1 MSVTHSLMAAFAEAR
16 TQYPQIEKVWIGASY
31 SWGCRM
37 PNSLLMMSVNDAGR
51 LDVVIR
57 SMEDE
62 FDVDDPN
69 QHEALRLLTV
79 LSSQW
84 ISTGYEVLRVLR
96 ERNLFPSAE
105 LPGLEHDFGLVCV
118 TLQWHE
124 IALDKKLSGPVDLTR
139 VGPGDPSSYTY
150 DPKDSQRGHIMP
162 TGLSARHSV
171 TWHVTDGRS
180 LESRWVERLA
190 LSDRF
195 LSLAR
200 ER

>member
-1 MSVTHSLMAAFAEAR
+1 VSVTHSLMAAFAEAR
-16 TQYPQIEKVWIGASY
+16 TQYPQIEKVWLGASY

-69 QHEALRLLTV
+69 QHEALRLLTM

-124 IALDKKLSGPVDLTR
+124 IALDKKLSGPVDMTR
-139 VGPGDPSSYTY
+139 VGPGDPSSHTY
-150 DPKDSQRGHIMP
+150 DPKGIRR
-162 TGLSARHSV
+162 GLSARHSV

-195 LSLAR
+195 LSLVTGR
-200 ER
+200 PIGQF

>member
-31 SWGCRM
+31 SWGCRL
-37 PNSLLMMSVNDAGR
+37 PNSLLMMSVNDAGQ

-62 FDVDDPN
+62 FDDDPN
-69 QHEALRLLTV
+69 QHVALSLLRM

-84 ISTGYEVLRVLR
+84 ISTGCEVLRVLR
-96 ERNLFPSAE
+96 ERNLDPSAE
-105 LPGLEHDFGLVCV
+105 LPGLEHDFRLVRV
-118 TLQWHE
+118 TLQKHE
-124 IALDKKLSGPVDLTR
+124 IAF
-139 VGPGDPSSYTY
+139 

-195 LSLAR
+195 LSLVTGR
-200 ER
+200 PIGQF

>member
-16 TQYPQIEKVWIGASY
+16 TQYPQIEKVWLGASY

-37 PNSLLMMSVNDAGR
+37 PNSLLMMSVHDAGR

-105 LPGLEHDFGLVCV
+105 LPGLEHDFRLVRV
-118 TLQWHE
+118 TLQKHE
-124 IALDKKLSGPVDLTR
+124 IAF
-139 VGPGDPSSYTY
+139 
-150 DPKDSQRGHIMP
+150 DPKDSQDGHIMP